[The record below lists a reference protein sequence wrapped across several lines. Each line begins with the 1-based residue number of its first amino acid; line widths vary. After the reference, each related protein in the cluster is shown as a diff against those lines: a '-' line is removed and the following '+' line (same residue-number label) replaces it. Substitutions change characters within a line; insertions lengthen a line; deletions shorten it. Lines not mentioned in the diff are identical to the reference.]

1 MTTFESAISRSE
13 AELANVQ
20 SALDTVQHVLEIA
33 DRAHTTGRHLV
44 KSVFK
49 LIRIGVVVLA
59 ISGIAVAAAML
70 FDRLSHR
77 SGQRDGDEA
86 TDVTRIDRTRDKR
99 LTN

>member
-13 AELANVQ
+13 AELAHVQ
-20 SALDTVQHVLEIA
+20 SALDTVQHALETA

-49 LIRIGVVVLA
+49 LIRDGVVVLA
-59 ISGIAVAAAML
+59 IGGVVVVAVML

-77 SGQRDGDEA
+77 SGRPDGDEA
-86 TDVTRIDRTRDKR
+86 TDVTPIGQTRNNR

>member
-1 MTTFESAISRSE
+1 MTTFESAISQSE
-13 AELANVQ
+13 AELAHVQ

-59 ISGIAVAAAML
+59 IGGIAVAAVML
-70 FDRLSHR
+70 FEHLSHR
-77 SGQRDGDEA
+77 SGQPDGDEA
-86 TDVTRIDRTRDKR
+86 TDVTPIDQALDKR